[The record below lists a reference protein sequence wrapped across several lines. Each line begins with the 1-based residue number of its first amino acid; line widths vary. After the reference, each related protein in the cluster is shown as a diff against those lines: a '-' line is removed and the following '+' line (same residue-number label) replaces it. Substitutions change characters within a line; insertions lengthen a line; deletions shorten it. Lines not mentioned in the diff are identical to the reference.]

1 MRQITAA
8 QIGTFMVLLTLIL
21 AIALPLAWFGIGA
34 LPLGEFR
41 ALAIVLA
48 ALVAI
53 YLVAFAVYR
62 AFLALLPLQQ
72 GVLPEGS
79 RAEFAAQVNILFY
92 LMLFN
97 TLIRTHFLPVPLM
110 RLVYLAL
117 GAKLGR
123 NSYSAGLRRRAGCGI
138 PAG

>member
-48 ALVAI
+48 AS
-53 YLVAFAVYR
+53 
-62 AFLALLPLQQ
+62 LP
-72 GVLPEGS
+72 
-79 RAEFAAQVNILFY
+79 
-92 LMLFN
+92 
-97 TLIRTHFLPVPLM
+97 
-110 RLVYLAL
+110 
-117 GAKLGR
+117 
-123 NSYSAGLRRRAGCGI
+123 RR
-138 PAG
+138 